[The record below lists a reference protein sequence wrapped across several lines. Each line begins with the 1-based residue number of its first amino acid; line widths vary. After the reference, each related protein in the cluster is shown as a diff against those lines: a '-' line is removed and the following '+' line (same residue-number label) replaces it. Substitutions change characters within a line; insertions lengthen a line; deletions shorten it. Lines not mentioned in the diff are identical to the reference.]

1 MSEINISV
9 QDTSTNVSIIQ
20 NEAIAAVSHYTVNI
34 SLSCCTGAIPDLMNL
49 DQYPNMEDAILGGVG
64 LHEMYWASEETDS
77 LIAGGLY
84 RVTSV

>member
-1 MSEINISV
+1 MSEINISI
-9 QDTSTNVSIIQ
+9 QDNSTNVTITQ

-34 SLSCCTGAIPDLMNL
+34 SLSCCTGAIPDLMAL
-49 DQYPNMEDAILGGVG
+49 DEYPNMEDAIAGGVG
-64 LHEMYWASEETDS
+64 LHELYWASEATDS

>member
-1 MSEINISV
+1 MSEINISI
-9 QDTSTNVSIIQ
+9 QDNSTSVTITQ

-34 SLSCCTGAIPDLMNL
+34 SLSCCTGAIPDIMAL
-49 DQYPNMEDAILGGVG
+49 DEYPNMETAIADGVG
-64 LHEMYWASEETDS
+64 LHELYWASEATDS